1 MTKQVLFLCTAN
13 YYRSRFAEHL
23 FNWLA
28 QREGLPWCADSRGLN
43 VDGWGDIGAIS
54 RFTMNALH
62 ERGIPVNGNHR
73 YPQTLTQ
80 EDLDQSH
87 LVVAVKEA
95 EHRRLMA
102 EQFPHW
108 ADRVEY
114 WHIHDIDCATPDD
127 TIPVLEQHVHALVQ
141 RLAPRTATRR
151 TVTKPREK
159 ERSDELTET
168 ILARRLAAAS
178 DQSVGRGLLRVRL
191 PDLPPRASRESA
203 GSAGAAGGVA
213 VDPRRLPLGPGPAGE
228 VRRAARSTV
237 PP

>member
-28 QREGLPWCADSRGLN
+28 QRDGLPWRADSRGLN
-43 VDGWGDIGAIS
+43 VNGWGDIGAIS
-54 RFTMNALH
+54 RFTIDALH

-73 YPQTLTQ
+73 YPQALTQ
-80 EDLDQSH
+80 DDLDQSH

-141 RLAPRTATRR
+141 RLRGADRNAPDRHQATR
-151 TVTKPREK
+151 KGA
-159 ERSDELTET
+159 LT
-168 ILARRLAAAS
+168 
-178 DQSVGRGLLRVRL
+178 
-191 PDLPPRASRESA
+191 
-203 GSAGAAGGVA
+203 
-213 VDPRRLPLGPGPAGE
+213 
-228 VRRAARSTV
+228 
-237 PP
+237 